1 MPVESLLAMLLAL
14 ALASDAAAVVGGS
27 EGGIMQ

>member
-1 MPVESLLAMLLAL
+1 MAMESSLALLLAL